1 MEEEIEKVLNQY
13 YNHKLPVISEL
24 RLLDVSLAPDI
35 FCLRWRVEKDTITIK
50 SIKNEDT
57 YIITQLQ

>member
-1 MEEEIEKVLNQY
+1 MEEEIENILNQY
-13 YNHKLPVISEL
+13 YNNTNPVISEL
-24 RLLDVSLAPDI
+24 RILDVSLAPEI
-35 FCLRWRVEKDTITIK
+35 FCLRWRVDNDTITIK